1 MKQIVGLGYGTVVF
15 THGASEVGKLVF
27 SGFVGFAPAR
37 LLAVTNV
44 EKNTLIYAAEKEP
57 RGDDPGKGGSWS
69 LVTASGGT
77 LTLNADT
84 STHEDDDL
92 LRCIY
97 DADMAAPV
105 APQAGGNLWPKDF
118 GTCDLASGCTR
129 TANFGVGPRPGTR
142 SVQLYLSGDNDG
154 ANTGD
159 IVIRG
164 RTDGALVGLSVWVR
178 AAIGVAFDI
187 SIREYGYY
195 NIGWITT
202 ATRVVTTTEA
212 GWALYRL
219 TGYIIQTDCTALKA
233 RIRANAGGPC
243 TIEVAEPD
251 LRILDN
257 FNFPPY
263 EPPCGAAQT
272 VTIGKRLGVSIAAW
286 GDSMVTGYASFN
298 WRDDLSRMLNGS
310 PIYNGGVGGEAS
322 TTVKTR
328 FTNST
333 RYFKSYG
340 VQIFWIGTA
349 DIVALGST
357 NPDLIV
363 SNLDDMILK
372 TQHGRWL
379 VVPLINYDGSMA
391 TTEYALKNEAYK
403 KMKQRYGTRFVDA
416 LMPLRCGGLYV
427 PDMLMHDTLHLNQ
440 AGCGIVTLEIFK
452 AMKRNGFL
460 DGVPLGDWGDS
471 AEREQ
476 THQITLQTS
485 VAAIVANDTPILAA
499 GKRHGFSIVNETTTG
514 VLYLAYGLTA
524 SLTSYTY
531 KLAPGDA
538 HRSMGDQYHGPISGY
553 WSVADGNARVTEV
566 I

>member
-1 MKQIVGLGYGTVVF
+1 MKQILGLGVGAATFTPGGAGSGTLVF
-15 THGASEVGKLVF
+15 TGM
-27 SGFVGFAPAR
+27 VGFSPAR
-37 LLAVTNV
+37 LMAVTNV
-44 EKNTLIYAAEKEP
+44 TQKKLIYAAEVT
-57 RGDDPGKGGSWS
+57 GKAGTWTA
-69 LVTASGGT
+69 VTAAGGT
-77 LTLNADT
+77 LTLEASTSGYGAADV
-84 STHEDDDL
+84 

-97 DADMAAPV
+97 DADEVPALVRPR
-105 APQAGGNLWPKDF
+105 GGNLWPVDF
-118 GTCDLASGCTR
+118 DACDVATGNTR
-129 TANFGVGPRPGTR
+129 TTNYGHGPRPGTR
-142 SVQLYLSGDNDG
+142 SVRLDLSGDNDG

-159 IVIRG
+159 ITLTG
-164 RTDGALVGLSVWVR
+164 RTDGALVGLSMWVK
-178 AAIGVAFDI
+178 AAVGVSFDI

-202 ATRVVTTTEA
+202 ATRVVTTTGD

-219 TGYIIQTDCTALKA
+219 TGYIIQTDCTTLKA
-233 RIRANAGGPC
+233 RIRANAGGSC
-243 TIEVAEPD
+243 TVEVADPD
-251 LRILDN
+251 LRILDS
-257 FNFPPY
+257 FDFPEY

-272 VTIGKRLGVSIAAW
+272 VVVGKRLGLSVAAW
-286 GDSMVTGYASFN
+286 GDSMVYGYSSMN
-298 WRDDLSRMLNGS
+298 WRDDLSRYLNGS
-310 PIYNGGVGGEAS
+310 PVYNGGVGGESS

-379 VVPLINYDGSMA
+379 VVSLINYDGSMG

-403 KMKQRYGTRFVDA
+403 KMKQRYGTRFVDI
-416 LMPLRCGGLYV
+416 LMPLRSGGLFV
-427 PDMLMHDTLHLNQ
+427 PDHFMHDTLHLNQ
-440 AGCGIVTLEIFK
+440 AGCGIVAAEIFK
-452 AMKRNGFL
+452 AIKRNGFW
-460 DGVPLGDWGDS
+460 DGEPLGDWGDA
-471 AEREQ
+471 AERER
-476 THQITLQTS
+476 THQVTFQTS
-485 VAAIVANDTPILAA
+485 VAAAVANTELLAA

-524 SLTSYTY
+524 SPTSYTY

-538 HRSMGDQYHGPISGY
+538 HRSMGDHYHGPLYGY
-553 WSVADGNARVTEV
+553 WSVADGNARITEIV
-566 I
+566 